1 MSNMRGAINFIHIF
15 FISLLFDN
23 VSVKILILGC
33 FFQCNQ
39 AAPQIVKT
47 IEDGVDPKKVCT
59 EIKLCQSGKF
69 IILNTKT
76 FNDVKLDVSIFV
88 ECVFQRISL
97 HVILH
102 DSLLLLQGLHLL
114 YKKNAYSND
123 VKQFIALKNNRNG
136 IFRNIAL
143 LISHYQQNRDHYTV

>member
-23 VSVKILILGC
+23 VSVKILILG

-39 AAPQIVKT
+39 AAPQRVKT

-102 DSLLLLQGLHLL
+102 DSLLLLQGLHSL
-114 YKKNAYSND
+114 YKKDAYSND

-143 LISHYQQNRDHYTV
+143 LISHYQQNRVHYTV